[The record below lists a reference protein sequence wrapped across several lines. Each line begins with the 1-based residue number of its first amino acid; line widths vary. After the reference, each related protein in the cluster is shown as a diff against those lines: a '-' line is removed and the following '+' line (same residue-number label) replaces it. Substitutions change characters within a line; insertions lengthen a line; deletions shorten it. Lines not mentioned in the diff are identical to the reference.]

1 MCLPIRLNALFN
13 YWKSSNNFFSYNLT
27 LLIMRTILIRYKETT
42 SLLLLFLAF
51 YTGHSQN
58 PLTGYIDSAFKNNIV
73 LQQKN
78 ISLEK
83 AEYALQIAKG
93 FYYPTV
99 AFQAG
104 YQTAGGG
111 RDIDLPIG
119 DLLNNV
125 YSSLNQLTQTNDFS
139 QIKNQHINFLPQNF
153 YDTKV
158 RTTVP
163 IINSDIKYNKQISEQ
178 QITLSK
184 YEIEIYKR
192 DLVKDI
198 KTAYFNYLNALE
210 SISIYKSSLQ
220 LANEGKRVNEKLVEN
235 GKGLPAYVLRSNS
248 EIENVKAQ
256 ITNAEQQ
263 ANNAKLYFNFL
274 LNRDQNEDIDSGY
287 NENTQVVAIPGLIAG
302 SNTTIGREEIKA
314 LQQSVVLNKTALQMN
329 KAVYYPKLNG
339 FLDLGSQAQ
348 NWKFNSQSRYYM
360 VGFQLDVPIFAGFR
374 NRNKIKQSDLDVKNA
389 QLGVDQ
395 LKQKLDL
402 SGNVARNNLVSV
414 YQSYLSSQKQL
425 EAAQAYQRLIER
437 GYREGTNTF
446 IETVDARNQLT
457 QSQLLVSVNQYK
469 VLIAAANLERE
480 TASFNLPNQ

>member
-1 MCLPIRLNALFN
+1 
-13 YWKSSNNFFSYNLT
+13 
-27 LLIMRTILIRYKETT
+27 MRTILIKLRKAFP
-42 SLLLLFLAF
+42 LLPFLFSHIA
-51 YTGHSQN
+51 YSQN
-58 PLTGYIDSAFKNNIV
+58 SLDSYIDSAFKNNIV

-83 AEYALQIAKG
+83 AEYALEIAKG
-93 FYYPTV
+93 YYYPTV

-111 RDIDLPIG
+111 RAIDLPIG

-125 YSSLNQLTQTNDFS
+125 YSTLNQLTQTNDFPRL
-139 QIKNQHINFLPQNF
+139 KNQSINFLPTNF
-153 YDTKV
+153 YDAKV

-163 IINSDIKYNKQISEQ
+163 IINSDIKYNKLISTQ
-178 QITLSK
+178 QITLNK

-198 KTAYFNYLNALE
+198 KTAYFNYLTALDA
-210 SISIYKSSLQ
+210 ISIYQSSLQ
-220 LANEGKRVNEKLVEN
+220 LANEGKRVNEKLVQN

-256 ITNAEQQ
+256 ITNAAQQ
-263 ANNAKLYFNFL
+263 ADNAKLYFNFL
-274 LNRDQNEDIDSGY
+274 LNRNQDEPIDTNY
-287 NENTQVVAIPGLIAG
+287 DAINPIDMVPTLIAG
-302 SNTTIGREEIKA
+302 NTTGAAREELKA
-314 LQQSVVLNKTALQMN
+314 LQQSITLNETVLQMN

-348 NWKFNSQSRYYM
+348 DWKFNSQSRYYM
-360 VGFQLDVPIFAGFR
+360 VGLQLDVPIFAGFR
-374 NRNKIKQSDLDVKNA
+374 NKNKIKQSGLDVKNA
-389 QLGVDQ
+389 LLNLNQV
-395 LKQKLDL
+395 KQKLDL
-402 SGNVARNNLVSV
+402 SGSVARNNLVSV
-414 YQSYLSSQKQL
+414 YQSFLSSQKQL

-480 TASFNLPNQ
+480 TASFNLSNQ

>member
-1 MCLPIRLNALFN
+1 
-13 YWKSSNNFFSYNLT
+13 
-27 LLIMRTILIRYKETT
+27 MRTILIKPLKSA
-42 SLLLLFLAF
+42 SLLLLLFTF
-51 YTGHSQN
+51 CTGHSQN
-58 PLTGYIDSAFKNNIV
+58 ALTGYIDSAFKNNIV
-73 LQQKN
+73 LQQKS

-93 FYYPTV
+93 FYYPTI

-111 RDIDLPIG
+111 RNIEFPVG

-125 YSSLNQLTQTNDFS
+125 YSTLNQLTQTNDFH
-139 QIKNQHINFLPQNF
+139 QLKNQSINFLPTDF
-153 YDTKV
+153 YDAKV

-163 IINSDIKYNKQISEQ
+163 ILNSDIKYNKQISQQ
-178 QITLSK
+178 QISLSK

-192 DLVKDI
+192 DLVKDV

-210 SISIYKSSLQ
+210 AISIYKSSLQ

-274 LNRDQNEDIDSGY
+274 LNRNQDETIDTFYDAG
-287 NENTQVVAIPGLIAG
+287 TQMNVIPDAIANNN
-302 SNTTIGREEIKA
+302 SATGREELKA
-314 LQQSVVLNKTALQMN
+314 LQQSVVLNETVLQLN

-339 FLDLGSQAQ
+339 FIDLGSQAQ

-360 VGFQLDVPIFAGFR
+360 VGLQLDVPIFAGFR
-374 NRNKIKQSDLDVKNA
+374 NRNKINQSGLDIKNA
-389 QLGVDQ
+389 QLSLNQV
-395 LKQKLDL
+395 KQKIDL

-414 YQSYLSSQKQL
+414 YQSFLSSQKQL

-480 TASFNLPNQ
+480 TASFNLSNQ